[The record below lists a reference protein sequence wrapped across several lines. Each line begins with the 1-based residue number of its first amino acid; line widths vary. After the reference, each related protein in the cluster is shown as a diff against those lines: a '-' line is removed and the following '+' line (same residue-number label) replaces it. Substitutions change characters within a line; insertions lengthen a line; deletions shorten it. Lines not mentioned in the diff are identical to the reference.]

1 MSILSSIDSTQYL
14 SDSSQK
20 IFDFYKENPQ
30 VSFEKVNIQMIDL
43 FESMKIENIHP
54 NMHNIHDAYSNLSLV
69 KDEIIKEIKLLNT
82 SQPEDMH
89 ILLEKTHNSIVDKTA
104 FLLNNILPKT
114 NQHLSTQIID
124 SINKMD
130 ADLQQNYE
138 DICKDNNRLK
148 EFVNNFDLKLSML
161 IQNQQQPLL
170 NSMNILEERVN
181 NHISSIKDDI
191 RKQPDAISEQF
202 ADIIA
207 SKIVDRSNMRSLS
220 PVCNI
225 QSVITNLYTSGETT
239 RYKNMSNTLLLKRK
253 YKPLICLKTSDSED
267 NLSTDV
273 SEELIMNIDDER
285 CHGILMSQNSG
296 ISNKD
301 HFEIELHTNN
311 IIVYLHKVNYDE
323 TTIKTAVDIIDHLS
337 SKLNFL
343 KSNIHNKELT
353 ISKDIMDSINN
364 EYHMFIS
371 QKNAVVEVLKE
382 NQKRVFSQLDELK
395 MPCLDKYLSEHY
407 LVPVSKPGIKCD
419 LCNSYN
425 ANNLKALA
433 AHKRGCIR
441 KNRTAT
447 M

>member
-20 IFDFYKENPQ
+20 ILDFYKENPQ

-148 EFVNNFDLKLSML
+148 EFVNNFDLKLSMF

-225 QSVITNLYTSGETT
+225 QSVITNLYTS
-239 RYKNMSNTLLLKRK
+239 
-253 YKPLICLKTSDSED
+253 
-267 NLSTDV
+267 
-273 SEELIMNIDDER
+273 
-285 CHGILMSQNSG
+285 
-296 ISNKD
+296 
-301 HFEIELHTNN
+301 
-311 IIVYLHKVNYDE
+311 
-323 TTIKTAVDIIDHLS
+323 
-337 SKLNFL
+337 
-343 KSNIHNKELT
+343 
-353 ISKDIMDSINN
+353 
-364 EYHMFIS
+364 
-371 QKNAVVEVLKE
+371 
-382 NQKRVFSQLDELK
+382 
-395 MPCLDKYLSEHY
+395 
-407 LVPVSKPGIKCD
+407 
-419 LCNSYN
+419 
-425 ANNLKALA
+425 
-433 AHKRGCIR
+433 
-441 KNRTAT
+441 
-447 M
+447 